1 MKKFQNINSNQFVSI
16 TNKIKNNINYN
27 SEKEIILSIDNNSI
41 WDSEAKKNLKGNLSM
56 FILEYQKLSKNI
68 SYLSDIA
75 IKVKEYNELANQI
88 EILTNN
94 KKQLESMK
102 WIYTYINGIEYK
114 SVNPDIA
121 REINRLRIEISN
133 KKIRLRKI
141 LIEIKN
147 LNSKIK

>member
-1 MKKFQNINSNQFVSI
+1 MKKFQNVNSNQFVSI
-16 TNKIKNNINYN
+16 TTKIKNNINYN
-27 SEKEIILSIDNNSI
+27 SEKEIISSIDNNSI
-41 WDSEAKKNLKGNLSM
+41 WDSEAKKNLRGNLSM

-68 SYLSDIA
+68 FYLSDIA

-102 WIYTYINGIEYK
+102 WIYTYINGIEHK
-114 SVNPDIA
+114 SINPDIA

-133 KKIRLRKI
+133 KKIQLRKI